1 VIDAPPED
9 SVVGAVYVIA
19 VPLGVEFVESVPH
32 DAVGQETAQV
42 TPPAAAR
49 IVTYGRCELLR
60 RCGLHY
66 GCAR

>member
-1 VIDAPPED
+1 VTVIDAPPED

-42 TPPAAAR
+42 TPP
-49 IVTYGRCELLR
+49 LL
-60 RCGLHY
+60 GS
-66 GCAR
+66 